1 MKSVK
6 QAGQSTIEFILTFTF
21 GLGVIFL
28 FVNVAINY
36 SAGYLV
42 HYSTFMAARTYL
54 TVERHQTSD
63 GANNN
68 EAKQEALKTFS
79 RFRMQALGVDSSSVK
94 AAGNGDIG
102 FHINPFEPPPSN
114 SSDALYIGAYAVF
127 ERPISFF
134 RIVAG
139 GEKAK
144 HISEAF
150 LGKEPTR
157 FNCWVQTCKSIMLG
171 LSGSATACA
180 QISSNDFT
188 VFDNGC

>member
-1 MKSVK
+1 MKQS
-6 QAGQSTIEFILTFTF
+6 GQSTIEFILTFAF
-21 GLGVIFL
+21 GLGIIFL
-28 FVNVAINY
+28 FVNVAVNY

-54 TVERHQTSD
+54 SVEMHQTSD

-68 EAKQEALKTFS
+68 EAKREALNTFS

-94 AAGNGDIG
+94 AARNGDIG
-102 FHINPFEPPPSN
+102 FHINPFFPQPSN
-114 SSDALYIGAYAVF
+114 SQEALFIGAYSVF

-139 GEKAK
+139 GDKAR

-157 FNCWVQTCKSIMLG
+157 YNCWEQTCAAIQLG
-171 LSGSATACA
+171 LRGTPTGCER
-180 QISSNDFT
+180 ISDSDFT